1 MMEDIVNNKQEI
13 ADCEKN
19 LKSSMKR
26 EEFN

>member
-1 MMEDIVNNKQEI
+1 MMEDIVNTKQEI

-19 LKSSMKR
+19 LKSSVKR